1 MVTMT
6 FAITRKAQPD
16 AITLGL
22 TETFALLTV
31 AGVVVVVVAV
41 VVAAVV
47 VGSSVC
53 KVQAFTVHVA
63 APQHKA
69 VYAVGH
75 AYIYCVHIYI
85 YGQTARAVFGNG
97 G

>member
-31 AGVVVVVVAV
+31 ARAV
-41 VVAAVV
+41 VV

-75 AYIYCVHIYI
+75 IYIYCIHIYI

>member
-1 MVTMT
+1 MLAGDCVVLVFSTAIVD
-6 FAITRKAQPD
+6 FA
-16 AITLGL
+16 
-22 TETFALLTV
+22 V
-31 AGVVVVVVAV
+31 VVVVVVVAV

-85 YGQTARAVFGNG
+85 YGQTVRAVFGNG
-97 G
+97 R

>member
-1 MVTMT
+1 MIAGDCVVLVFST
-6 FAITRKAQPD
+6 AIVD
-16 AITLGL
+16 
-22 TETFALLTV
+22 FTV
-31 AGVVVVVVAV
+31 VMVVVVVAAV
-41 VVAAVV
+41 VTVVV

-75 AYIYCVHIYI
+75 AYIYCIHIYI